1 MKKFLK
7 ENWFVAVIA
16 VFFVAISIYYAYDQ
30 NKDNLPAKS
39 VNGKDVV
46 VSADDY
52 NVTAD
57 DLYDQLYKTYGKNKL
72 FMSFYKAVIDA
83 NIETTDELQ
92 AEIDS
97 TVSQTVSYY
106 TNYYGYGI
114 SYLNQIAQY
123 YYGYNDFTD
132 YVTYQ
137 LKAEDLYAKYI
148 EEHATEFVTD
158 EFIST
163 NNPHVVSYC
172 LIKMDDPS
180 NPTEDDLQ
188 RLEKAKKAFAEEY
201 SADTFADFAKAYS
214 EDSSTADAGGKLGY
228 VDVNSSLV
236 DAFKNAALALNSG
249 EVTDWIFDENYGYF
263 LIKCDS
269 TSYEDYKD
277 DANFLSTVLTS
288 NDNLSNTIVWSY
300 AKNANVTFADES
312 VKDYILSQLG
322 NESED

>member
-30 NKDNLPAKS
+30 NKDNLPSKS

-148 EEHATEFVTD
+148 EEHASEFVTD

-172 LIKMDDPS
+172 LIKMSDPA

-188 RLEKAKKAFAEEY
+188 RLEKAKKAYAEEY

-249 EVTDWIFDENYGYF
+249 EVTDWIYDENYGYF

-288 NDNLSNTIVWSY
+288 NDNLSNTIVWNY

-322 NESED
+322 IESED